1 MTAEAARERQI
12 KQTWATPGSA
22 HDRLIRWSKVVLPS
36 AVGAVVAILAF
47 APLEKKGDVS
57 FILDKKKVESAQ
69 ERMRTEQ
76 ARYVGSDNK
85 GQQFVVTANNALQRS
100 SDVPIVDIHGMHA
113 QIAQPQGPLNM
124 TANQARYNLDTQRMA
139 VDGPVQVAGGDGY
152 HLATSNV
159 LVDLKDQQLE
169 SQGPVSGQMRLGQ
182 FEAKQM
188 KADLRA
194 RTVVL
199 EGGGRLKI
207 VQGAVR

>member
-1 MTAEAARERQI
+1 MTVDADRDRQV

-22 HDRLIRWSKVVLPS
+22 HDRLIQWSKVLLPS
-36 AVGAVVAILAF
+36 AVGVLVVVLAF

-85 GQQFVVTANNALQRS
+85 GQQFVVIANNALQRS
-100 SDVPIVDIHGMHA
+100 SDVPIVDIRGMHA
-113 QIAQPQGPLNM
+113 QIAQPQGPLNV

-139 VDGPVQVAGGDGY
+139 IDGPVQVAGGDGY

-159 LVDLKDQQLE
+159 LVDLKEQQLA
-169 SQGPVSGQMRLGQ
+169 SQGPVAGQMRLGQ
-182 FEAKQM
+182 FQARQM
-188 KADLRA
+188 KADLRS

-199 EGGGRLKI
+199 EGDGRLKI
-207 VQGAVR
+207 IQGAVR

>member
-1 MTAEAARERQI
+1 MTANADHDRQI

-22 HDRLIRWSKVVLPS
+22 HDRLIRWSKIILPS
-36 AVGAVVAILAF
+36 AVGVLVAVLAF

-69 ERMRTEQ
+69 ERMRAEQ

-100 SDVPIVDIHGMHA
+100 SDVPIVDIRGMHA
-113 QIAQPQGPLNM
+113 QIAQPQGPLNV

-159 LVDLKDQQLE
+159 LVDLKEQQLA
-169 SQGPVSGQMRLGQ
+169 SQGPVAGQMRLGQ
-182 FEAKQM
+182 FQARQM
-188 KADLRA
+188 KADLRS

-207 VQGAVR
+207 IQGAVR